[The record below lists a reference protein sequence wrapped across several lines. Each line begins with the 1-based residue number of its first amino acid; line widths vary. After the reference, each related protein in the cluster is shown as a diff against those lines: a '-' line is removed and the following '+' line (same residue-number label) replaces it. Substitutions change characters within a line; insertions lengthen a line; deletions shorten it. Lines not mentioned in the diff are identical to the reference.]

1 MLITSTESF
10 AINANGNRIERTL
23 IYKCLGIIVVE
34 KLTWKEHC
42 KQLCFTISWYVGVMY
57 EFKHY
62 VNNQALRMLCHS
74 LINSLAQYGI
84 IAWGRAA

>member
-34 KLTWKEHC
+34 KLTGKEHC
-42 KQLCFTISWYVGVMY
+42 KQLCFTISWYLGV
-57 EFKHY
+57 
-62 VNNQALRMLCHS
+62 
-74 LINSLAQYGI
+74 
-84 IAWGRAA
+84 